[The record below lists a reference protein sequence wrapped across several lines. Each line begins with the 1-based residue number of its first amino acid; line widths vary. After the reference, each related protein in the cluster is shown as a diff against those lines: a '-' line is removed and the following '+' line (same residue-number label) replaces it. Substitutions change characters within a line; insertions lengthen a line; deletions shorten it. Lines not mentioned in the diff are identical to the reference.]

1 VSANPQ
7 TCPLCQGTGWKP
19 VANGHDVARKVARCD
34 CMTAQRA
41 ERLVAAAHIPSRYEH
56 CELENFDTLG
66 SRASLTAALLDARR
80 FAEEYPVQRAG
91 LLFVGDIG
99 VGKTHLAVGIL
110 KLLMREKSIPCLFY
124 DYRELLKDIQNSF
137 NASVSETEMDVLR
150 PVFETEILL
159 IDELGAVKPTDW
171 KWDTIS
177 DIINRRYN
185 AQKTTIFT
193 TNFPDEAE
201 SGLAASTDLRT
212 NDLRS
217 RSAAERANRRE
228 TLGDRITERMRS
240 RLHEMCKLVEM
251 HGDDFRVKV
260 KSASFR

>member
-1 VSANPQ
+1 MATTTQ

-19 VANGHDVARKVARCD
+19 VASGAARKVARCD
-34 CMTAQRA
+34 CMTAARA
-41 ERLVAAAHIPSRYEH
+41 ERLLAAAHIPARYEH
-56 CELENFDTLG
+56 CELENFDTMG
-66 SRASLTAALLDARR
+66 SRSALDAPLLDARR
-80 FAEEYPVQRAG
+80 FVEEYPVHRAG

-110 KLLMREKSIPCLFY
+110 KLLMRDKSIGCLFY

-137 NASVSETEMDVLR
+137 NPSVAETEMDVLR
-150 PVFETEILL
+150 PVFDTEVLL

-201 SGLAASTDLRT
+201 SGTHGSTDLRT
-212 NDLRS
+212 HDLRT
-217 RSAAERANRRE
+217 RSAAERAARRE

>member
-1 VSANPQ
+1 LTATSQSAKPAV
-7 TCPLCQGTGWKP
+7 CPVCEGTGWKS
-19 VANGHDVARKVARCD
+19 VANGAARKVARCD
-34 CMTAQRA
+34 CMTANRA
-41 ERLVAAAHIPSRYEH
+41 ERLLKAAGIPARYEH
-56 CELENFDTLG
+56 CELENFDTTG
-66 SRASLTAALLDARR
+66 SRASLAAPLLDARR
-80 FAEEYPVQRAG
+80 FVEEYPVHKAG

-110 KLLMREKSIPCLFY
+110 KLLMRDKGIACLFY

-137 NASVSETEMDVLR
+137 NPTVQETEMDVLR
-150 PVFETEILL
+150 PVFDTEVLI
-159 IDELGAVKPTDW
+159 IDELGAVRPTDW

-193 TNFPDEAE
+193 TNFPDEPE
-201 SGLAASTDLRT
+201 SGFAAST
-212 NDLRS
+212 DLRS

-240 RLHEMCKLVEM
+240 RLHEMCKLVRM
-251 HGDDFRVKV
+251 QGDDFRQKV
-260 KSASFR
+260 KSASF

>member
-1 VSANPQ
+1 MSAKTT
-7 TCPLCQGTGWKP
+7 TCPLCQDTGWKP
-19 VANGHDVARKVARCD
+19 AGNGVTRCD
-34 CMTAQRA
+34 CRIAGRA
-41 ERLVAAAHIPSRYEH
+41 DRLLAAARIPARYEH
-56 CELENFDTLG
+56 CEFENFE
-66 SRASLTAALLDARR
+66 ASGTRNRLASALLDAKR
-80 FAEEYPVQRAG
+80 FVEEYPVEKTG

-99 VGKTHLAVGIL
+99 VGKTHLAVSTL
-110 KLLMREKSIPCLFY
+110 KTLIREKGIGCLFY

-137 NASVSETEMDVLR
+137 NPSVQETEMDILR
-150 PVFETEILL
+150 PVLETEVLL

-185 AQKTTIFT
+185 AQKTTLFT

-201 SGLAASTDLRT
+201 AGTGTGST
-212 NDLRS
+212 DLRS
-217 RSAAERANRRE
+217 RSTAERAARRE

-251 HGDDFRVKV
+251 HGDDFRVTV

>member
-1 VSANPQ
+1 
-7 TCPLCQGTGWKP
+7 
-19 VANGHDVARKVARCD
+19 VANGGARKVARCE
-34 CMTAQRA
+34 CMTSARG
-41 ERLVAAAHIPSRYEH
+41 ERLLAAAHIPARYEH
-56 CELENFDTLG
+56 CELENFDTSGGRSTLAG
-66 SRASLTAALLDARR
+66 ALLEARR
-80 FAEEYPVQRAG
+80 FVEEYPVHNAG

-110 KLLMREKSIPCLFY
+110 KLLMRNKSIGCLFY

-137 NASVSETEMDVLR
+137 NPSVQETEMDILR

-185 AQKTTIFT
+185 AQRTTIFT

-201 SGLAASTDLRT
+201 TGLAGVR
-212 NDLRS
+212 DLRS
-217 RSAAERANRRE
+217 RGAADRANRRE

-240 RLHEMCKLVEM
+240 RLHEMCKVVKM

-260 KSASFR
+260 KSASF